1 MRKIRISPINLLWA
15 FLFGFVSV
23 WAQEPAP
30 EDAGEGVDTVVG
42 EPVRESVLDVLSEGD
57 VSGEDAPEGESGSQ
71 SNVGGLRGILDILTP
86 EEQPGAA
93 ESVSEEK
100 RTEQDKKI
108 NELRRSASS
117 SIVKGRVD
125 VAIASLNELISMKP
139 YDPDYHLSVG
149 LCYRQKG
156 RHKEALEKYE
166 DVLDLGGDRALVA
179 LLRAESFTIQGKRG
193 KAFESLRESAVLG
206 RNIINDTRSLKAL
219 QQFQD
224 DTEFIKLALSLEK
237 VPVDVAKIK
246 DPFTNPFPTVN
257 PNEDQVVDAREEPLY
272 LEPEQQEG
280 LLEKAKHTFERVKFF
295 IKIEDESKAM
305 TAYLQLDKLIQQKAL
320 LTIPKIVSEFNT
332 LIAKMPAVET
342 EIEGIRLK
350 YYYRQAQ
357 DKLRQMKEIFVD
369 GEYDRV
375 RKIHHEVIRLTED
388 MKSTNK
394 SYAAVADRIVQASNL
409 WSDRANIRKDFEG
422 LRPQI
427 QGIIISDEGKMAVLN
442 DRVVKEGEFFDDLR
456 VVKIESNKVAFRYK
470 GEEIPIVFRRY

>member
-1 MRKIRISPINLLWA
+1 
-15 FLFGFVSV
+15 
-23 WAQEPAP
+23 
-30 EDAGEGVDTVVG
+30 
-42 EPVRESVLDVLSEGD
+42 
-57 VSGEDAPEGESGSQ
+57 
-71 SNVGGLRGILDILTP
+71 
-86 EEQPGAA
+86 
-93 ESVSEEK
+93 
-100 RTEQDKKI
+100 
-108 NELRRSASS
+108 
-117 SIVKGRVD
+117 
-125 VAIASLNELISMKP
+125 
-139 YDPDYHLSVG
+139 
-149 LCYRQKG
+149 
-156 RHKEALEKYE
+156 
-166 DVLDLGGDRALVA
+166 
-179 LLRAESFTIQGKRG
+179 
-193 KAFESLRESAVLG
+193 
-206 RNIINDTRSLKAL
+206 
-219 QQFQD
+219 
-224 DTEFIKLALSLEK
+224 
-237 VPVDVAKIK
+237 
-246 DPFTNPFPTVN
+246 PFTNPFPTVN
-257 PNEDQVVDAREEPLY
+257 PNEDQIVDALEEPLY